1 MAQTRCDLL
10 FWLLEKLAQSQSQ
23 SSHGI
28 IIIFDSHL
36 KTVPTLPLYI
46 YKPKCFYIVSVKL
59 NLKDQIWISLLSS
72 FIITPGTNNYSDV

>member
-10 FWLLEKLAQSQSQ
+10 FWLLEKLAQSQS
-23 SSHGI
+23 SHVI

-36 KTVPTLPLYI
+36 TTVPILPLYI

-59 NLKDQIWISLLSS
+59 NLKDQIS
-72 FIITPGTNNYSDV
+72 FELVCYLPS